1 MLAVLAAAVLSQSGP
16 QPIEL
21 YRQFKAGEKLT
32 YAVESHILTEQQ
44 QYGFPYFLPQEF
56 DIKYGFTIAVKEMK
70 ADGFAELEYLR
81 PTMTFIDG
89 ETAELPPKS
98 KTEKV
103 DWRLLLTLSPINE
116 VTNVRDLNPPKPP
129 TGGTGRL
136 SAITPGRFGSL
147 RQDSVGRMIGE
158 LHSLALFAGNLDSA
172 LDLSPKLPVDEA
184 VPGDT
189 WQRTV
194 SYQPRQL
201 KGTDRQAVQRLDYTY
216 TYEGLVESG
225 GKKVH
230 RITGK
235 LSLETDAAKF
245 INQSLGMKPE
255 RSGLKALNLKL
266 DTTIRFDL
274 DEKTK
279 HTLRAVGESTG
290 GFTIEVTQ
298 LDGPALVEKITG
310 RTEMRLVSGL

>member
-1 MLAVLAAAVLSQSGP
+1 MVAVFAAAVIAQSAP
-16 QPIEL
+16 EPVEL

-32 YAVESHILTEQQ
+32 YALDSHILTEQQ
-44 QYGFPYFLPQEF
+44 EYGFPFFLPQEF

-70 ADGFAELEYLR
+70 ADGFAEVEYAR

-89 ETAELPPKS
+89 ETAETPPKS

-129 TGGTGRL
+129 PGTAKKLAIRL
-136 SAITPGRFGSL
+136 PSRLGLA
-147 RQDSVGRMIGE
+147 RQDTVGQMIGE

-172 LDLSPKLPVDEA
+172 LDLSPKLPVDETA
-184 VPGDT
+184 PGET
-189 WQRTV
+189 WKRTV
-194 SYQPRQL
+194 SYQPREL

-216 TYEGLVESG
+216 TYDGLVEEG
-225 GKKVH
+225 GKRYH
-230 RITGK
+230 RVTGK
-235 LSLETDAAKF
+235 LSLDTDAAKF

-255 RSGLKALNLKL
+255 QSGLKSLKLKL

-279 HTLRAVGESTG
+279 HTVRAVGDSTG

-298 LDGPALVEKITG
+298 LEGPALIEKITG